1 MIHAET
7 EEGYRINI
15 PTSFCGY
22 IFIKIIGLVKEEE
35 SGLLFCVRIIPK
47 LFIEEK
53 NLTDQ
58 IQKEIAVN
66 NRVDHQNIIKL
77 YWTFELK
84 HRMNEFYIIILM
96 EYCEN
101 CYLLSYTIDH
111 GFKNKNEKYNILKG
125 LSDAAKYI
133 HSHGISHGDIKPEN
147 ILIDSNFNIKLSYFS
162 FQIWSD
168 MSSIVFIEYLVTD
181 LSFGARKSYLSNFAD
196 YR

>member
-77 YWTFELK
+77 Y
-84 HRMNEFYIIILM
+84 
-96 EYCEN
+96 
-101 CYLLSYTIDH
+101 
-111 GFKNKNEKYNILKG
+111 
-125 LSDAAKYI
+125 
-133 HSHGISHGDIKPEN
+133 
-147 ILIDSNFNIKLSYFS
+147 
-162 FQIWSD
+162 
-168 MSSIVFIEYLVTD
+168 
-181 LSFGARKSYLSNFAD
+181 
-196 YR
+196 